1 MFVTGCDEGDFRENT
16 DRRDRLDLHNYVTIY
31 SLLYFDFVVFT

>member
-1 MFVTGCDEGDFRENT
+1 MGCDEGKFREKS
-16 DRRDRLDLHNYVTIY
+16 DRRDRLDLHNYVMIC